1 MYILFLSSVFG
12 TGSFSLP
19 TTLPF
24 ATTCLSTFAGCEFGV
39 SIGLASGFSFFI
51 PESISCTTLSA
62 LILAFELPPELPLPL
77 LPAFDLVAVEGVALF
92 GLMM

>member
-1 MYILFLSSVFG
+1 MLFLSAVFG

-19 TTLPF
+19 TALPF
-24 ATTCLSTFAGCEFGV
+24 ATICLSTVAGCAFGA

-62 LILAFELPPELPLPL
+62 LIFAFELPPLPEPPL
-77 LPAFDLVAVEGVALF
+77 LELDLVAIEGVALF